1 MHISFGGTIY
11 QTIISIVF
19 GLIIT
24 FILKQ
29 GLIGAVII
37 LLIANFFGGYLVR
50 LGIFDWPVMI
60 QTIAIVL
67 IIFIFTRNTSEA
79 IPSPTPLEIL

>member
-24 FILKQ
+24 LILKQ

-37 LLIANFFGGYLVR
+37 LLIANFFGGHLMR
-50 LGIFDWPVMI
+50 MEIFNWPVMI
-60 QTIAIVL
+60 QTIVIVL
-67 IIFIFTRNTSEA
+67 IIFIFTRSTSE
-79 IPSPTPLEIL
+79 INRTPTPLEIL